1 MLADFLSS
9 YLNYV
14 FILLVLWERRGIRS
28 ALPFW
33 LRTALALTIAVG
45 LAKLGKALPIWPG
58 HPGFPSGHTAFSI
71 TCTTMLFL
79 RRGTRWLIVGVIL
92 TLVMMASLIYGRW
105 HSLGDTLGALLLGT
119 SSSLAVWHLTHQPRN
134 AK

>member
-1 MLADFLSS
+1 MLADFLSR
-9 YLNYV
+9 YINYV
-14 FILLVLWERRGIRS
+14 FCLLVLWERQGLRQ

-33 LRTALALTIAVG
+33 LRVALALTIAVG

-79 RRGTRWLIVGVIL
+79 RRGPRWLILGLIL
-92 TLVMMASLIYGRW
+92 TALMMVSLIYGRW
-105 HSLGDTLGALLLGT
+105 HSLGDTLGALALGT
-119 SSSLAVWHLTHQPRN
+119 SCALAVWHLTHQSRN
-134 AK
+134 AR